1 MIFNFLKRFSK
12 LNNKKKIIKKNEIE
26 FLLKNDT
33 KKYMDLLNKNY
44 CFEYNLRG
52 INLEGLDL
60 RNCKFWG
67 FDLQDANFKN
77 CKLMADA
84 FKYANIKD
92 VNFEGAKFYKN
103 TFSLGYKYNHGVENE

>member
-1 MIFNFLKRFSK
+1 M
-12 LNNKKKIIKKNEIE
+12 IIKKNEIE

-33 KKYMDLLNKNY
+33 KKYIDLVNKNY
-44 CFEYNLRG
+44 CFEYNLQG

-60 RNCKFWG
+60 RNCKFYG
-67 FDLQDANFKN
+67 FDLQGANFKN

-84 FKYANIKD
+84 FKYANIKN

-103 TFSLGYKYNHGVENE
+103 TISFGYKHNHGVENE